1 MRFFPS
7 YTFESVLSMRATQF
21 FALNKQIGTLSK
33 EEEAQQL
40 AIHHN
45 SKPGDRLKEIVSEL
59 NARKKVKVLAESS
72 IALISRGEATGVV
85 AAELAAVRERQ
96 KANDA
101 EMKKD
106 RAAWLEKV
114 KAQIAAESLA
124 IPVPEAT

>member
-1 MRFFPS
+1 
-7 YTFESVLSMRATQF
+7 MRATQF

-114 KAQIAAESLA
+114 KAQIAAESLV